1 MLSFLKGIFILTPR
15 NMTQAAG
22 FYNSL
27 LDIDQ
32 PAIVIEPLNG
42 YRTKEQLPINYA
54 EFKTPIGSVEVLK
67 SGKDITIIS
76 YGSTLNIV
84 YEVAK
89 ELINYNID
97 CEVIDIQSLIPFDI
111 DMNISKSIIKTN
123 RLLIIDEDVPGG
135 GSSFILQELLNK
147 QDIYKHLDSEPTLLT
162 ANDHRPPYGTDGD
175 YISKPSFE
183 DIFEKVY
190 LIMNEANPDKFKK
203 LN

>member
-1 MLSFLKGIFILTPR
+1 MFSQQAKKISAKSVFSLGRIIWHSGSPLGGMISFLRGIFILTPR

-89 ELINYNID
+89 ELINYNI
-97 CEVIDIQSLIPFDI
+97 ESL
-111 DMNISKSIIKTN
+111 
-123 RLLIIDEDVPGG
+123 
-135 GSSFILQELLNK
+135 
-147 QDIYKHLDSEPTLLT
+147 
-162 ANDHRPPYGTDGD
+162 
-175 YISKPSFE
+175 
-183 DIFEKVY
+183 
-190 LIMNEANPDKFKK
+190 
-203 LN
+203 